1 MPLPSLKDQFAALIA
16 TPSVSCTQPALD
28 QSNRAVI
35 DLLAG
40 WLGDLGFACEIQQVS
55 PGKFNLLASH
65 GSGPGGLVL
74 AGHSD
79 TVPYDPQL
87 WKTDPLQLTEVGDRW
102 VGLGSCDMK
111 GFFAL
116 VVEAVQPLLAHD
128 FKQPLLI
135 LATCDEESSMAGA
148 RALAEAGRP
157 LGRAAVIGEP
167 TGLRPI
173 RMHKGILM
181 ERIDILGRS
190 GHSSDPTLGHSAM
203 EAMHAVMS
211 ELMGL
216 RQQWQQAYRNPQFSV
231 PQPTLNFGCIHGGDN
246 PNRICGQCALEF
258 DLRPLPGM
266 DVEQL
271 RAAIR
276 QKLAPLAEQHQV
288 RIDYTPLFPEAP
300 AFEQAADAE
309 LVRLAERLTGHR
321 AEAVAF
327 ATEAPYFQSLG
338 CEALVLGPG
347 DIACAHQPGEYLEM
361 SRIEPT
367 VRLLRELIQHYCLS
381 PAIPPSI
388 QTLTQGDRA

>member
-40 WLGDLGFACEIQQVS
+40 WLGDLGFACDIQQVA
-55 PGKFNLLASH
+55 PGKFNLLASY

-79 TVPYDPQL
+79 TVPYDPGL
-87 WKTDPLQLTEVGDRW
+87 WQTDPLKLTEVDGRW

-116 VVEAVQPLLAHD
+116 IIEAVQPLLTHD

-135 LATCDEESSMAGA
+135 LATCDEESSMSGA

-167 TGLRPI
+167 TGLKPI
-173 RMHKGILM
+173 RMHKGVMM

-190 GHSSDPTLGHSAM
+190 GHSSDPSLGHSAM
-203 EAMHAVMS
+203 EAMHEVMG
-211 ELMGL
+211 ELMSL
-216 RQQWQQAYRNPQFSV
+216 RRQWQKDFNHTQFSV

-266 DVEQL
+266 DPEML

-288 RIDYTPLFPEAP
+288 KIDYAPLFPEVP
-300 AFEQAADAE
+300 PFEQAADAE

-327 ATEAPYFQSLG
+327 GTEAPYLQRLG
-338 CEALVLGPG
+338 CDTLVLGPG

-361 SRIEPT
+361 SRLQPT
-367 VRLLRELIQHYCLS
+367 VRLLRELIEHYCLS
-381 PAIPPSI
+381 PVIA
-388 QTLTQGDRA
+388 R

>member
-1 MPLPSLKDQFAALIA
+1 MMGFASRRIRMPLPSLKEQFAALIA
-16 TPSVSCTQPALD
+16 MPSVSCTQPALD

-40 WLGDLGFACEIQQVS
+40 WLGDLGFACDIQQVT
-55 PGKFNLLASH
+55 PGKFNLLASY

-87 WKTDPLQLTEVGDRW
+87 WQTDPLKLTEVDGRW

-116 VVEAVQPLLAHD
+116 VIEAVQPLLAND

-135 LATCDEESSMAGA
+135 LATCDEESSMSGA

-167 TGLRPI
+167 TGLKPI
-173 RMHKGILM
+173 RLHKGVMM

-190 GHSSDPTLGHSAM
+190 GHSSDPSLGHSAL
-203 EAMHAVMS
+203 EAMHQVMG
-211 ELMGL
+211 ELMNL
-216 RQQWQQAYRNPQFSV
+216 RQQWRKEFNNAQFSV

-266 DVEQL
+266 NPEAL

-276 QKLAPLAEQHQV
+276 QKLAPLAELHQV
-288 RIDYTPLFPEAP
+288 KIDYAPLFPEVP
-300 AFEQAADAE
+300 PFEQEADAE
-309 LVRLAERLTGHR
+309 LVRVAERLTGHR

-327 ATEAPYFQSLG
+327 GTEAPYLQRLG
-338 CEALVLGPG
+338 CETLVLGPG

-361 SRIEPT
+361 SRLQPT
-367 VRLLRELIQHYCLS
+367 VRLLRELIEHYCLN
-381 PAIPPSI
+381 PVIA
-388 QTLTQGDRA
+388 R

>member
-1 MPLPSLKDQFAALIA
+1 MMVGVPTRFEEVAMPLPSMKDQFAALIA
-16 TPSVSCTQPALD
+16 APSVSCTQPALD

-40 WLGDLGFACEIQQVS
+40 WLGDLGFACDIQQVS
-55 PGKFNLLASH
+55 PGKFNLLASF

-79 TVPYDPQL
+79 TVPFDGAL
-87 WKTDPLQLTEVGDRW
+87 WKTDPLKLTEVDNRW
-102 VGLGSCDMK
+102 VGLGACDMK

-116 VVEAVQPLLAHD
+116 IIEAVRPLLD
-128 FKQPLLI
+128 KPFKQPLLI

-167 TGLRPI
+167 TGLKPI
-173 RMHKGILM
+173 RLHKGVMM

-190 GHSSDPTLGHSAM
+190 GHSSDPSLGHSAL
-203 EAMHAVMS
+203 EAMHDAIS
-211 ELMGL
+211 ALKGL
-216 RQQWQQAYRNPQFSV
+216 RSDWQLKYRNPQFSV
-231 PQPTLNFGCIHGGDN
+231 PTPTLNFGCIHGGDN
-246 PNRICGQCALEF
+246 PNRICGQCSLEF

-266 DVEQL
+266 DPSML

-276 QKLAPLAEQHQV
+276 QKLEPLAELHQV
-288 RIDYTPLFPEAP
+288 KIDYAPLFPEAP
-300 AFEQAADAE
+300 PFEQAADAE
-309 LVRLAERLTGHR
+309 LVRVAERLTGHR

-327 ATEAPYFQSLG
+327 GTEAAYLQRLG
-338 CEALVLGPG
+338 CETLVLGPG

-361 SRIEPT
+361 SRLQPT
-367 VRLLRELIQHYCLS
+367 VRLLGQLIEHYCLS
-381 PAIPPSI
+381 P
-388 QTLTQGDRA
+388 Q